1 MNNYITKYINDYSK
15 GELER
20 LANNNQ
26 VIDVRTRDEYLL
38 GHINHAILHPLD
50 KIDTFN
56 LDKGKTYYVH
66 CQSGKRSQKASEAL
80 TKKGYDIVNL
90 AGGFQAFTA
99 SYAQDDVDETLE
111 TNKMELQT
119 DRKKLNYSGL
129 QCPGPIVNLSQE
141 INMLQDGKQLDVTV
155 TDPGFAS
162 DVKSWAKQT
171 GHTLVQLEELEQS
184 IHAVVQKEKKKDI
197 EVTESNNGTT
207 IVLFSG
213 ELDKALAALIIANG
227 ARAAGKE
234 VTIFFTFWGLNA
246 LKKETP
252 AKVRKTGIAKLFGF
266 MLPKSPVKMP
276 LSNMNMFGLGN
287 KMMRYIMKKKNVDSL
302 PTLINQ
308 AIQQDI
314 KLIACTMSMDVMGIT
329 KEELREEVQYGGVG
343 TYIGETEN
351 AQHNLFI

>member
-1 MNNYITKYINDYSK
+1 MNHYTTKHINDYSQ
-15 GELER
+15 EALER
-20 LANNNQ
+20 LANNHQ
-26 VIDVRTRDEYLL
+26 LIDVRTRDEYLL
-38 GHINHAILHPLD
+38 GHIDDAILHPLD
-50 KIDTFN
+50 DINTFN
-56 LDKGKTYYVH
+56 LDKDKTYYVH
-66 CQSGKRSQKASEAL
+66 CQSGKRSQKASEIL
-80 TKKGYDIVNL
+80 TEKGYHIVNL
-90 AGGFQAFTA
+90 DGGFKAFTA
-99 SYAQDDVDETLE
+99 SNAQDDIEETLE
-111 TNKMELQT
+111 INNMELQP
-119 DRKKLNYSGL
+119 DRKKLNYSGM
-129 QCPGPIVNLSQE
+129 QCPGPIVNLNKE
-141 INMLQDGKQLDVTV
+141 INLLEYGKQLDVTV
-155 TDPGFAS
+155 TDRGFAS
-162 DVKSWAKQT
+162 DVKSWTKQT
-171 GHTLVQLEELEQS
+171 GHRLVQLEELEHS

-213 ELDKALAALIIANG
+213 ELDKALAAFIIANG

-252 AKVRKTGIAKLFGF
+252 AKVKKSGIAKLFGF

-314 KLIACTMSMDVMGIT
+314 KLIACTMS
-329 KEELREEVQYGGVG
+329 
-343 TYIGETEN
+343 
-351 AQHNLFI
+351 